1 MSQLYRVT
9 LMKVSII
16 VPAYNEAERI
26 GAVLEAIKNAELVN
40 HVIVV
45 DDGSTDR
52 TAEKVREN
60 ATEVKLISLDR
71 NTGKA
76 NALARGIEAAPDR
89 NLMFL
94 DADLIG
100 LKSEH
105 INKMIRTY
113 RQGDYDMVIGVFHK
127 GRLNTDLSQ
136 KISPHLSGQ
145 RILSRDIWD
154 KLDES
159 VAKEFGVE
167 MALTKLSL
175 KKKLSTTKVKLTG
188 VSHVM
193 KEEKRGFAEGIKSR
207 LKMYKNII
215 KTTLTPTKHE

>member
-1 MSQLYRVT
+1 
-9 LMKVSII
+9 MKVSVII
-16 VPAYNEAERI
+16 PAYNEADRI
-26 GAVLEAIKNAELVN
+26 GAVLRAVDNAELTD
-40 HVIVV
+40 HIIVV

-52 TAEKVREN
+52 TAEEVRESE
-60 ATEVKLISLDR
+60 TQVELISLET

-76 NALARGIEAAPDR
+76 NALSRGIKAASEST
-89 NLMFL
+89 LMFM

-100 LKSEH
+100 LKSDH
-105 INKMIRTY
+105 VDKMIKTY
-113 RQGDYDMVIGVFHK
+113 YQENHDMVIGVFHK

-145 RILSRDIWD
+145 RILSVDIWE
-154 KLDES
+154 KLDKS
-159 VAKEFGVE
+159 VAEEFGVE

-175 KKKLSTTKVKLTG
+175 GENLSTTKVKLTG
-188 VSHVM
+188 VTHVM

-215 KTTLTPTKHE
+215 KTTLTPTKLGK